1 MHWKR
6 ALRRNIHHTS
16 RSTSKNAPRITDHVT
31 IGLLHVTF
39 AIWSTYVVFATSVVI
54 RERLRTAI
62 YFRYPNCPQSSIRNF
77 VFYWDQSCATVVHTR
92 DELRKISHQYQGEK
106 FKQVTRVI
114 SNLNITT
121 LVKAERSHRKLR
133 TGKEKSDCKNRRE
146 WTVLITTL

>member
-16 RSTSKNAPRITDHVT
+16 RSTSKNAQRITDHVT

-39 AIWSTYVVFATSVVI
+39 AILSTYVVFATSAVI

-77 VFYWDQSCATVVHTR
+77 VFYWDQSCATAVHAR
-92 DELRKISHQYQGEK
+92 DELWNISHQYQGKK
-106 FKQVTRVI
+106 FKHVTRVI
-114 SNLNITT
+114 RNLNITT
-121 LVKAERSHRKLR
+121 LVKAERSHRKFR
-133 TGKEKSDCKNRRE
+133 TGKERSDCKNRRE
-146 WTVLITTL
+146 WTVLITSL